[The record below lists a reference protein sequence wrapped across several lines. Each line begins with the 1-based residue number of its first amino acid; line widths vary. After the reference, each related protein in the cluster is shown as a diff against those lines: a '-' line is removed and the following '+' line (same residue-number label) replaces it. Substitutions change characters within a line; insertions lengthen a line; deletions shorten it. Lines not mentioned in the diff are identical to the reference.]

1 MISLLPPAVWTA
13 LHVCMVLV
21 AVVCSIL
28 ASVMAMPGLFWT
40 SALFFGAGF
49 VMGLVAFL
57 AE

>member
-1 MISLLPPAVWTA
+1 
-13 LHVCMVLV
+13 MVLV